1 MLVDV
6 NELVDVVNKMVWKEC
21 YKRGVKVDEDIVQDV
36 LLRMWRL
43 FRKYDGKLLGTWTGY
58 VWCVVNSVLNNLL
71 REKYERSNVVY
82 LNDLVREDE
91 DEIERFLVD
100 TRCDFSVKLFRV
112 LAKYRELGDD
122 FLKLVMGDID
132 VSNALRSVSQS
143 RKKGI
148 EWIEWWIGRKL
159 SEEEVKCCEEIK
171 ALL

>member
-1 MLVDV
+1 
-6 NELVDVVNKMVWKEC
+6 
-21 YKRGVKVDEDIVQDV
+21 
-36 LLRMWRL
+36 
-43 FRKYDGKLLGTWTGY
+43 
-58 VWCVVNSVLNNLL
+58 VVNSVLNNLL
-71 REKYERSNVVY
+71 REKYESSNVIY

-91 DEIERFLVD
+91 DELERFLVD
-100 TRCDFSVKLFRV
+100 TRCDSFSAKLIRV

-148 EWIEWWIGRKL
+148 EWIEWWIQRKL
-159 SEEEVKCCEEIK
+159 SEEEVRCCEEIK